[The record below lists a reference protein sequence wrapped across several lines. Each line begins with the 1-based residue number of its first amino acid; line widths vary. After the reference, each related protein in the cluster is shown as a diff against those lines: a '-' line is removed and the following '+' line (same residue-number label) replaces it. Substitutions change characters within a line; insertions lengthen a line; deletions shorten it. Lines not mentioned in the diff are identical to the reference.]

1 MRWIP
6 VLLALAA
13 TPAMAAAQAAPPY
26 APQYSHPPQASQ
38 DELAAAQRAL
48 RDPSTAQAMS
58 RVSGALTR
66 AIMNMPV
73 GEIEAAV
80 EGRAP
85 TAADRRRTV
94 GDSVGGP
101 QEAARI
107 ERDVAS
113 SGAQMQVMGNALANA
128 LPGMLAAAGQ
138 LQQEIERATAN
149 LPDPTYPRR

>member
-6 VLLALAA
+6 ILLALAA
-13 TPAMAAAQAAPPY
+13 TPAMAGGQAAPP
-26 APQYSHPPQASQ
+26 QASP
-38 DELAAAQRAL
+38 DELAAAQRVL

-85 TAADRRRTV
+85 TSADRRRTV

-101 QEAARI
+101 AEAARI
-107 ERDVAS
+107 EREVAA

>member
-13 TPAMAAAQAAPPY
+13 TPAMAAGQAAPPY
-26 APQYSHPPQASQ
+26 APQYPQASQ

-107 ERDVAS
+107 ERDVAM